1 MCGRHCT
8 SISPH
13 LTDLRAHRPHC
24 QAGGSELQREVDFG
38 LSLIKDH
45 RGIEEGRV
53 PQTPDEA
60 LCSAPLESLG
70 PLQGKT
76 PKFLVYA
83 KDTQEAVQAG
93 LARYLLN
100 SVGHLR
106 PEVPHHEEAMA
117 ALTELPSRTP

>member
-60 LCSAPLESLG
+60 LCSGTITRED
-70 PLQGKT
+70 